1 MITANKTAFM
11 PSFNYFKE
19 QSSNQ
24 HKERMKRNFYERNKM
39 LKEIIITIIIF
50 YAKLKS
56 PSADSK
62 EMNYC
67 DIIFFIL

>member
-1 MITANKTAFM
+1 M
-11 PSFNYFKE
+11 KE
-19 QSSNQ
+19 
-24 HKERMKRNFYERNKM
+24 M

-50 YAKLKS
+50 YKKICKAKEKLS
-56 PSADSK
+56 PCADRK